1 AVLRPVI
8 FALMVSINQQ
18 MYLSGSRSTPKLC
31 IIEEAWSL
39 LSGANE
45 QAREF
50 INTGYRTARKFGGA
64 FCTVTQGIEDFFSSE
79 EAKACYNNSDIH
91 IILRQGE
98 GFDKYLAQNPSAF
111 SPYEQRIIKSF
122 DKSSTA
128 GYSCARIKAGGHVT
142 YHRFFASPVKRA
154 MFSTEPKEFE
164 YCENLYKQGM
174 ALEEAIEQ
182 TSMHFYGK
190 EIEAFNQAIGASA

>member
-1 AVLRPVI
+1 
-8 FALMVSINQQ
+8 
-18 MYLSGSRSTPKLC
+18 LC
-31 IIEEAWSL
+31 IIEEAWRL

-64 FCTVTQGIEDFFSSE
+64 FCTVIQGIEDFFSSE

-98 GFDKYLAQNPSAF
+98 GFDKYLSQNPSAF

-154 MFSTEPKEFE
+154 MFS
-164 YCENLYKQGM
+164 
-174 ALEEAIEQ
+174 
-182 TSMHFYGK
+182 
-190 EIEAFNQAIGASA
+190 